1 MKIGANELKVGNIIE
16 HNNSLWKV
24 GKLSHT
30 QPGKGGA
37 YVQAELKNISNQSKL
52 NERFRSS
59 ESIERV
65 RSEQIEHQF
74 LFRSGDEFTFMN
86 NLNFEQIILTKEI
99 IDDNAANILEDG
111 MTVIIESFDEKPMNV
126 ILPDQVILEVLE
138 TEAVIKGQTVS
149 SSYKP
154 ALLEKKIR
162 TTVPGHI
169 EVGDKIK
176 LNTKDFTYIEKS
188 GCKFGLW
195 EIFEFSGPGY
205 GTFRNSSQF

>member
-1 MKIGANELKVGNIIE
+1 MKIGANELKVGNIIQ

-86 NLNFEQIILTKEI
+86 SVKENAPLEIKVLRKNEKGVEEEVVLKTVMTKIKVEQDHVFTKEQELSNEQKTLF
-99 IDDNAANILEDG
+99 NAWLTPKE
-111 MTVIIESFDEKPMNV
+111 
-126 ILPDQVILEVLE
+126 
-138 TEAVIKGQTVS
+138 
-149 SSYKP
+149 
-154 ALLEKKIR
+154 
-162 TTVPGHI
+162 GH
-169 EVGDKIK
+169 
-176 LNTKDFTYIEKS
+176 
-188 GCKFGLW
+188 
-195 EIFEFSGPGY
+195 
-205 GTFRNSSQF
+205 

>member
-1 MKIGANELKVGNIIE
+1 MKIGANELKVGNIIQ
-16 HNNSLWKV
+16 HNNALWKV
-24 GKLSHT
+24 IKLSHT

-37 YVQAELKNISNQSKL
+37 YVQAELKNISTHSKL

-74 LFRSGDEFTFMN
+74 LFRSDDEFTFMN
-86 NLNFEQIILTKEI
+86 NVNYEQIILNKEI
-99 IDDNAANILEDG
+99 IEGNTANILEDG
-111 MTVIIESFDEKPMNV
+111 MIVTIEFFDEKPMNV
-126 ILPDQVILEVLE
+126 NPPDQVVLAVLE

-154 ALLEKKIR
+154 ALLEKNIR

-169 EVGDKIK
+169 AVGDNIKI
-176 LNTKDFTYIEKS
+176 NTKDYTYIEKS
-188 GCKFGLW
+188 K
-195 EIFEFSGPGY
+195 
-205 GTFRNSSQF
+205 

>member
-74 LFRSGDEFTFMN
+74 LFRSGDDFTFMN
-86 NLNFEQIILTKEI
+86 NQTYEQIILN
-99 IDDNAANILEDG
+99 IDQVNEDTARFLQDG
-111 MTVIIESFDEKPMNV
+111 MEVSIEFYDEKPMNV
-126 ILPDQVILEVLE
+126 NPPEHLVVEIAE
-138 TEAVIKGQTVS
+138 TEAVVKGQTAS

-154 ALLEKKIR
+154 AILTNGAR
-162 TTVPGHI
+162 VTVPPHI
-169 EVGDKIK
+169 ETGDKIK
-176 LNTKDFTYIEKS
+176 INSKELTYIEKS
-188 GCKFGLW
+188 K
-195 EIFEFSGPGY
+195 
-205 GTFRNSSQF
+205 

>member
-1 MKIGANELKVGNIIE
+1 MKIGANELKVGNIIQ

-37 YVQAELKNISNQSKL
+37 YVQAGLKNISNQSKL

-86 NLNFEQIILTKEI
+86 SVNYEQTILNKEI
-99 IDDNAANILEDG
+99 IDENTANILEDG
-111 MTVIIESFDEKPMNV
+111 MTVIIEFFDEKPMNV
-126 ILPDQVILEVLE
+126 NPPDQIILEIVE

-154 ALLEKKIR
+154 AILNNGLNIQVPPFIETGDEIIVDTRNLEYVKKI
-162 TTVPGHI
+162 
-169 EVGDKIK
+169 
-176 LNTKDFTYIEKS
+176 
-188 GCKFGLW
+188 
-195 EIFEFSGPGY
+195 
-205 GTFRNSSQF
+205 

>member
-1 MKIGANELKVGNIIE
+1 MKIGANELKVGNIIQ

-86 NLNFEQIILTKEI
+86 SVNYEQTILNKEI
-99 IDDNAANILEDG
+99 IDDNTANILEDG
-111 MTVIIESFDEKPMNV
+111 MTVIIEFFDEKPMNV
-126 ILPDQVILEVLE
+126 NPPDQIILEIVE

-154 ALLEKKIR
+154 AILDNGLSIQVPPFIEAEDEVIVDTRNLEYIKKI
-162 TTVPGHI
+162 
-169 EVGDKIK
+169 
-176 LNTKDFTYIEKS
+176 
-188 GCKFGLW
+188 
-195 EIFEFSGPGY
+195 
-205 GTFRNSSQF
+205 